1 MSNGAAIPLST
12 VPTDDDITRQARYA
26 QRVINISPSVI
37 YARNNQGKFVFANQ
51 SFADLIN
58 IPLTSI
64 IDKTIQELSLNS
76 DEDLARWQQELPMF
90 TSQGRQ
96 LIAEE
101 KYLDRKT
108 NEIRWF
114 RTIKVPFAEEPNSPT
129 HVVTISSDLT
139 ERKRAEDV
147 VRKILEGT
155 SSTTA
160 NDFFHSLVYE
170 LAHALQV
177 RFAFIGQVIEP
188 ARTHIG
194 LLAVYRDGEFTPN
207 EEYAL
212 AGTPTERILQN
223 GLQLYTESIQQEF
236 PNDQHLKSEQIISYM
251 GVPLIGSV
259 INGANGK
266 TLGILSV
273 MDSKPMQDWAPA
285 RWILRIFAARA
296 GAEIERLE
304 NERQKD
310 VLQKQLLQAQKMEA
324 IGQLAAGVAHDLNNA
339 LGAVVGH
346 LELLNVAA
354 RLEPEWRHSVKTA
367 LKGCERASSLIDQ
380 LLGFSRKG
388 KYNLQI
394 SNLRKILDETL
405 AFLVRVIDK
414 RISIEVKELFSGLS
428 VHVDHAQVQQALTN
442 IIINAAQAMPEGG
455 KIIIELT
462 TERFSDVTQFNEI
475 SQPGDYAVLSVR
487 DTGQGIA
494 SENLEKIFEPFFT
507 TKEQGSGSGLG
518 LSMVY
523 GIMQHHAGW
532 ISVKSEQGIGCK
544 FSLYFPTIHALPAK
558 EPTLS
563 SAPQQSTISGSILL
577 IDDEQMLV
585 DLGVRFLERAGFS
598 PFGFSSASEGMAWF
612 EEHVDQIVLAII
624 DMKMPEI
631 DGKKCF
637 NQLRK
642 LRPDLPIII
651 MSGYASDEDTQR
663 LMAKGQAAFFQ
674 KPLKYSD
681 LVLKVSQFLTPC
693 NEELKNSS

>member
-1 MSNGAAIPLST
+1 MSNEVGIDLNTT
-12 VPTDDDITRQARYA
+12 VSDEELLRQAYYA
-26 QRVINISPSVI
+26 LRVTDVSPSVI
-37 YARNNQGKFVFANQ
+37 YARNEEGKFVFANQ

-58 IPLTSI
+58 IPKDSI
-64 IDKTIQELSLNS
+64 IGYTINELRLSS
-76 DEDLARWQQELPMF
+76 EEDHSRWQNEIQIF
-90 TSQGRQ
+90 KSQQRQ
-96 LIAEE
+96 LLAEE

-108 NEIRWF
+108 NELRCF
-114 RTIKVPFAEEPNSPT
+114 RTIKIPFSDEQDSSK
-129 HVVTISSDLT
+129 HVLTISTDWT
-139 ERKRAEDV
+139 ERKRAEDL

-155 SSTTA
+155 SATTA
-160 NDFFHSLVYE
+160 DDFFHSLVYE

-188 ARTHIG
+188 TRTHIR

-212 AGTPTERILQN
+212 AETPTERILQK
-223 GLQLYTESIQQEF
+223 GLQLYPENIQLEF
-236 PNDQHLKSEQIISYM
+236 PNDKHLCKEQIVSYM
-251 GVPLIGSV
+251 GVPLVGRGVNGGSAK
-259 INGANGK
+259 I
-266 TLGILSV
+266 LGILSV
-273 MDSKPMQDWAPA
+273 MDSKPMVDWAPA

-296 GAEIERLE
+296 GAEIERLD

-310 VLQKQLLQAQKMEA
+310 ALQKQLLQAQKMEA

-394 SNLRKILDETL
+394 SDLRKIIDETL
-405 AFLVRVIDK
+405 AFLIRVIDK
-414 RISIEVKELFSGLS
+414 RILIEIKELVSGLT
-428 VHVDHAQVQQALTN
+428 VQVDQAQVQQALTN
-442 IIINAAQAMPEGG
+442 IILNAAQAMPEGG
-455 KIIIELT
+455 KIRINISAEK
-462 TERFSDVTQFNEI
+462 FADASQFNENSI
-475 SQPGDYAVLSVR
+475 AGDYAVISVK
-487 DTGQGIA
+487 DTGQGIR

-507 TKEQGSGSGLG
+507 TKAQGSGSGLG

-523 GIMQHHAGW
+523 GIMQHHGGW
-532 ISVKSEQGIGCK
+532 VTVDSEQGKGSR
-544 FSLYFPTIHALPAK
+544 FSLYFPCVHTSVPREQLLD
-558 EPTLS
+558 PTLR
-563 SAPQQSTISGSILL
+563 AEKLTGSILL

-585 DLGVRFLERAGFS
+585 DLGVRFLERAGFA

-612 EEHVDQIVLAII
+612 EEHTEQIALAII

-637 NQLRK
+637 EQLRK
-642 LRPDLPIII
+642 TKPNLPIII

-663 LMAKGQAAFFQ
+663 LLATGDVVFFQ
-674 KPLKYSD
+674 KPLKYAD
-681 LVLKVSQFLTPC
+681 LVDSARKLMSGAVSEQLNRP
-693 NEELKNSS
+693 